1 MRKKNLSDNQQE
13 IIETYLPEK
22 LIKSKKLDDSMKLV
36 LANIYRFYMYDKNI
50 GKKSI
55 FRTNRSFMRDI
66 EAKDPNELHRPLTR
80 LIMRGF
86 ITRKTG
92 NSDERIACEYTLMPQ
107 FYEMLPDCFKADS
120 TEVSDDFENS
130 KVTTGTDTDTDTDTQ
145 GPGSINK
152 RKEKH
157 CIQKLK
163 EPYGSRTGNDEEF
176 SFNFNSSSE
185 DDYSYLDGTGLTAKN
200 LERLHYWEKIIDDFN
215 NKKFIPVELCGIC
228 VIDNE
233 DLYRMKEYIVSEIE
247 NDEDVRPYREH
258 LEHQLNEVYYKM
270 VA

>member
-22 LIKSKKLDDSMKLV
+22 LIKSKKLDDGMKLV

-86 ITRKTG
+86 IARKTG

-107 FYEMLPDCFKADS
+107 FYEMLPDCFKADFI
-120 TEVSDDFENS
+120 EVSDNFENS
-130 KVTTGTDTDTDTDTQ
+130 KVTTGTDTGTDPGTYTGTYTGTD
-145 GPGSINK
+145 PGTD
-152 RKEKH
+152 KEKNNIH
-157 CIQKLK
+157 CI
-163 EPYGSRTGNDEEF
+163 PDGPRTENGNEEL
-176 SFNFNSSSE
+176 SFNFSSSE
-185 DDYSYLDGTGLTAKN
+185 NFSYLD
-200 LERLHYWEKIIDDFN
+200 Y
-215 NKKFIPVELCGIC
+215 C
-228 VIDNE
+228 
-233 DLYRMKEYIVSEIE
+233 
-247 NDEDVRPYREH
+247 
-258 LEHQLNEVYYKM
+258 
-270 VA
+270 

>member
-22 LIKSKKLDDSMKLV
+22 LIKSKKLDDGMKLV

-92 NSDERIACEYTLMPQ
+92 NSDERIACEYTLIPK

-120 TEVSDDFENS
+120 IEVSDNFENS
-130 KVTTGTDTDTDTDTQ
+130 KVTTGTGTDTGT
-145 GPGSINK
+145 G
-152 RKEKH
+152 KEKEKNNIH
-157 CIQKLK
+157 CI
-163 EPYGSRTGNDEEF
+163 PDGPRTGNGNEEL
-176 SFNFNSSSE
+176 SFNFSSSE
-185 DDYSYLDGTGLTAKN
+185 DFYYLDGTGITAEN
-200 LERLHYWEKIIDDFN
+200 VERLHYWEKIIDDFSH
-215 NKKFIPVELCGIC
+215 KKFIPVEMCGIC

-233 DLYRMKEYIVSEIE
+233 DLYRMKEYILSEIE
-247 NDEDVRPYREH
+247 KDKAARPYREH
-258 LEHQLNEVYYKM
+258 LEHQLNEVYKKM
-270 VA
+270 AA

>member
-107 FYEMLPDCFKADS
+107 FYEMLPDCFKADFI
-120 TEVSDDFENS
+120 EVSDDFENS
-130 KVTTGTDTDTDTDTQ
+130 KVTTGTGTDTDAD
-145 GPGSINK
+145 
-152 RKEKH
+152 KEKEKINIH
-157 CIQKLK
+157 CI
-163 EPYGSRTGNDEEF
+163 PDGSRTGNGNEEL
-176 SFNFNSSSE
+176 SLNFSSSE
-185 DDYSYLDGTGLTAKN
+185 DFSHLDGTGLTAEN
-200 LERLHYWEKIIDDFN
+200 IERLHYWEKIIDDFSH
-215 NKKFIPVELCGIC
+215 KKFIPVEICGIC

-233 DLYRMKEYIVSEIE
+233 DLYRMKEYILSEIE
-247 NDEDVRPYREH
+247 KDEAARPYMEH
-258 LEHQLNEVYYKM
+258 LEHQLNEVYKKM
-270 VA
+270 AA

>member
-22 LIKSKKLDDSMKLV
+22 LIKSRKLDDGMKLV

-107 FYEMLPDCFKADS
+107 FYEMLPDCFKADFI
-120 TEVSDDFENS
+120 EVSDNFENS
-130 KVTTGTDTDTDTDTQ
+130 KVTTGTDTGTDTDAD
-145 GPGSINK
+145 
-152 RKEKH
+152 KEKNNIH
-157 CIQKLK
+157 CI
-163 EPYGSRTGNDEEF
+163 PDGPRTENGNEEL
-176 SFNFNSSSE
+176 SFNFSSSE
-185 DDYSYLDGTGLTAKN
+185 DFSYLDGTGITAEN
-200 LERLHYWEKIIDDFN
+200 LERLHYWEKIIDDFSH
-215 NKKFIPVELCGIC
+215 KKFIPVEMCGIC

-233 DLYRMKEYIVSEIE
+233 DLYRMKEYILSEIE
-247 NDEDVRPYREH
+247 KDKAARPYREH
-258 LEHQLNEVYYKM
+258 LEHQLNEVDKKM
-270 VA
+270 AA